1 VLEGVAFA
9 FRQMAEIMA
18 EAGSPVREVIAVNGG
33 AKSPLWRKIFADVL
47 GVPVRYRPAS
57 GGTVLG
63 AAYLARVGAGDTAGF
78 QELEGWLERPIDTAP
93 SARVRAVYDQQY
105 GVFRDLYGRLRESFG
120 MLAGAAR

>member
-9 FRQMAEIMA
+9 FRQMAEIVG
-18 EAGSPVREVIAVNGG
+18 EAGAPVREIIAVNGG
-33 AKSPLWRKIFADVL
+33 AKSALWRRIFADVL

-63 AAYLARVGAGDTAGF
+63 AAYLARVGSGDTAGF
-78 QELEGWLERPIDTAP
+78 QELQGWLEPPIDTAP
-93 SARVRAVYDQQY
+93 SSRNAAVYDHQY

-120 MLAGAAR
+120 MLAGAGQ